1 MIPNRYNFKF
11 THAALLFLLCAMA
24 STAHAKHILIYGDSL
39 SAAYGMDLEQGWV
52 YLLKEKWAGQ
62 HQISNASISGETTQG
77 GVQRLS
83 ITLERMKPDVVLIE
97 LGAND
102 AMRGSP
108 ISRIRDNLEQ
118 MVELSQQAGAKVA
131 IAGISIP
138 ASYGPRYID
147 QFRAVFTEVAEQSGA
162 AYIDLYDQE
171 FISRDGYIQADG
183 LHPTAITQPIIR
195 DRLAEFLNNELLDH

>member
-1 MIPNRYNFKF
+1 ME
-11 THAALLFLLCAMA
+11 
-24 STAHAKHILIYGDSL
+24 
-39 SAAYGMDLEQGWV
+39 LEQGWV
-52 YLLKEKWAGQ
+52 HLLQEKWSGK
-62 HQISNASISGETTQG
+62 HQVSNASISGETTHG
-77 GVQRLS
+77 GVQRLA

-102 AMRGSP
+102 GMRGSP
-108 ISRIRDNLEQ
+108 ISRIRANLET
-118 MVELSQQAGAKVA
+118 MVELSQQAGATVA

-162 AYIDLYDQE
+162 AYLDLYDQE
-171 FISRDGYIQADG
+171 FVSKEGYIQADG

-195 DRLAEFLNNELLDH
+195 DRLVEFFDTEIFAQ